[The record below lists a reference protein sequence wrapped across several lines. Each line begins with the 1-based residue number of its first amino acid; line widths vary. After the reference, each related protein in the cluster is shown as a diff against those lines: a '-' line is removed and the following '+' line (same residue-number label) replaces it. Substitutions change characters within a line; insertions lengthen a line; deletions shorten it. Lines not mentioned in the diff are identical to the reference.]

1 MEEKCPYAK
10 NKNNESDVI
19 RLVLTRFLKIKN
31 KIIHI
36 DMAIPTKRSKGKT
49 ISVGNNKW
57 RFSERIVSVG
67 KIAKRNGC
75 DENNNCLFSCFIIC

>member
-1 MEEKCPYAK
+1 MNLLMKK

-57 RFSERIVSVG
+57 RFSERTVSVG